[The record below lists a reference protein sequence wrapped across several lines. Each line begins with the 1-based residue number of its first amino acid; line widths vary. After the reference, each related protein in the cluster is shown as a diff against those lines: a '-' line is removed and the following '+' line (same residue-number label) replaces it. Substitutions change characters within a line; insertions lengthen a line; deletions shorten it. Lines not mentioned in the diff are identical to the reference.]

1 MKTKTQSSVRTTSHA
16 SVCKDT
22 SPWWRKLFSSNW
34 WWYGEVNPDPAILPP
49 PEMRPKLW
57 RARVCF
63 GFLICTVGV
72 FAPTVSALINYGI
85 PAPHDLQKLHGEVIA
100 TNELSPHLQIKL
112 ASGEIVKAEFPVFIM
127 YFGGFGTKHFKEPVH
142 KLALSCKQVIA
153 TGSYLSFVPQKRFR
167 IWEFRCMNGAF
178 SVPHGD
184 IRRDWLNDG
193 LKAHL
198 AMLALCV
205 FTFFGMFIE
214 RYLREKNSNVRKN

>member
-34 WWYGEVNPDPAILPP
+34 WWYGEVSPDPAILPP

-63 GFLICTVGV
+63 GFLILTAGV
-72 FAPTVSALINYGI
+72 FAPTVSALINYDI
-85 PAPHDLQKLHGEVIA
+85 PAPHDLQELRGEVIA
-100 TNELSPHLQIKL
+100 TNALSPHLLIKL
-112 ASGEIVKAEFPVFIM
+112 INGEIVKAEFPVFPM
-127 YFGGFGTKHFKEPVH
+127 YFLGFTTKHFQEPVH

-153 TGSYLSFVPQKRFR
+153 TGSYLDFVPQKRFR
-167 IWEFRCMNGAF
+167 IWEFRCVNGAF

-184 IRRDWLNDG
+184 IRRDWLNG
-193 LKAHL
+193 RLQTHL
-198 AMLALCV
+198 TMSLLCIIG
-205 FTFFGMFIE
+205 FLSILFE
-214 RYLREKNSNVRKN
+214 RYLREKNSNARKN